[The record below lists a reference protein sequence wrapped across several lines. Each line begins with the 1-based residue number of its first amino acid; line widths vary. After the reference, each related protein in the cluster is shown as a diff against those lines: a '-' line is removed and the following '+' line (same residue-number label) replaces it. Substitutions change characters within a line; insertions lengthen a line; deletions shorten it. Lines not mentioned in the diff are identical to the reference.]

1 MPTRERSW
9 RPTRRDLL
17 ASSLGTACAAA
28 AGSLPAGGVF
38 SGGSDRI
45 RIGLIGCGGR
55 GTGAARQAA
64 TWHPAIKIVAMGD
77 LFSDHVTE
85 SAQRLEQPLGEQFD
99 CPPERRFIGHD
110 AWRQVV
116 EADLD
121 AVILAAAPWSRP
133 AHFAAAV
140 ARGLHIYCERPA
152 AIDIPGMRSILAAVS
167 DARARGLVVVSGLAG
182 RHHAPTIETIARI
195 HDGAIGP
202 TVGAVCS
209 ANLGLPWHRPMRSS
223 WSADAF
229 RHRNW
234 VTDPSLSGG
243 PLVESHLD
251 ALDRGLWVMNDACPV
266 TASPTASNGGLAIRY
281 RFADGRE
288 LHADIMRSAGAAGQ
302 REEIVR
308 GSRGAADLIRH
319 RIVGEQPWQQP
330 EGSVANPW
338 QACMG
343 SFVNALV
350 TGGRGDGG
358 IPLARSNLVA
368 LLGRIAIES
377 GHDVNFRDVA
387 VQTGG
392 TTDII

>member
-17 ASSLGTACAAA
+17 ASSLGAACAAA
-28 AGSLPAGGVF
+28 AVRLPAGGVF
-38 SGGSDRI
+38 PGGSDRI

-64 TWHPAIKIVAMGD
+64 AWHPAVRIVAMGD
-77 LFSDHVTE
+77 LFADHMVE
-85 SAQRLEQPLGEQFD
+85 SVQRLEQPLGEQFQ
-99 CPPERRFIGHD
+99 CPPERRFVGHD

-116 EADLD
+116 EADID
-121 AVILAAAPWSRP
+121 AVVLSAAPWSRP
-133 AHFAAAV
+133 AHLAAAV

-152 AIDIPGMRSILAAVS
+152 AIDVSGMRTILDAVS

-195 HDGAIGP
+195 HDGAIGR
-202 TVGAVCS
+202 TLGAVCK
-209 ANLGLPWHRPMRSS
+209 ATLGLPWHRPMRSS
-223 WSADAF
+223 WSADEF

-234 VTDPSLSGG
+234 VTDPRLSGG
-243 PLVESHLD
+243 AFVESHLD
-251 ALDRGLWVMNDACPV
+251 ALDRGRWAMNDACPV
-266 TASPTASNGGLAIRY
+266 TASPIASNGGWAVRY

-288 LHADIMRSAGAAGQ
+288 LHAEIVRSAGAAGH

-308 GSRGAADLIRH
+308 GSHGSADLIRH
-319 RIVGEQPWQQP
+319 RIAGEHSPQRPG
-330 EGSVANPW
+330 GSVANPW

-343 SFVNALV
+343 HFVDAMV
-350 TGGRGDGG
+350 TGSRGDGG

-368 LLGRIAIES
+368 LLGMLAMES
-377 GHDVNFRDVA
+377 GREVTISDVA
-387 VQTGG
+387 IQTGG
-392 TTDII
+392 TTAII